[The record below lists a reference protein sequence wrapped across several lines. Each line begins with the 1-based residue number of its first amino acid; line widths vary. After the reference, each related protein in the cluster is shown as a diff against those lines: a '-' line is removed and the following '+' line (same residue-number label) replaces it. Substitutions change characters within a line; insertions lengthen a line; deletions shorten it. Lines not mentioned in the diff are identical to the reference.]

1 VSGHAG
7 CILTVVDKPAM
18 TEAILSRNPAAPGP
32 GPGPL
37 VELDHVVR
45 EYHVGSA
52 TVRALHDITLTI
64 GRGEIVCVVGPSGSG
79 KSTLLHVIGCVD
91 QPTSGS
97 IRLYGRRVDDLS
109 DAQLSGLRRDRIGFV
124 FQSFSLIPVLTAFE
138 NVEYP
143 MILAGRSS
151 TERRRTVRALLEE
164 MGLGEHL
171 HRYPNRLSGGQMQ
184 RVAIARALV
193 NEPSLVLAD
202 EPTAHLDSA
211 TSAEI
216 LDLMRDATAQ
226 RGGTLVITT
235 HDPEV
240 LRIGQRIVR
249 MQDGRVLSVA
259 PA

>member
-1 VSGHAG
+1 
-7 CILTVVDKPAM
+7 M

>member
-1 VSGHAG
+1 
-7 CILTVVDKPAM
+7 M
-18 TEAILSRNPAAPGP
+18 TEAILSRDPAAPGP
-32 GPGPL
+32 GLAPL
-37 VELDHVVR
+37 VELDRVVR

-64 GRGEIVCVVGPSGSG
+64 DRGEVVCVVGPSGSG
-79 KSTLLHVIGCVD
+79 KSTLLHVIGCLD

-97 IRLYGRRVDDLS
+97 LRIDGARVDALS
-109 DAQLSGLRRDRIGFV
+109 DAALSGLRRDRIGFV
-124 FQSFSLIPVLTAFE
+124 FQSFSLIPVLTALE

-151 TERRRTVRALLEE
+151 AERRRVARALLEE
-164 MGLGEHL
+164 VGLGAHL

-193 NEPSLVLAD
+193 NGPSLVLAD

-211 TSAEI
+211 TSGEI
-216 LDLMRDATAQ
+216 LQLMRDTTTQ

-240 LRIGQRIVR
+240 LRIGRRIVR
-249 MQDGRVLSVA
+249 LQDGRVLSDG

>member
-1 VSGHAG
+1 MA
-7 CILTVVDKPAM
+7 D
-18 TEAILSRNPAAPGP
+18 AIFPRNPAASGP
-32 GPGPL
+32 TRAPL
-37 VELDHVVR
+37 VELDGVVR
-45 EYHVGSA
+45 EYGIGSA
-52 TVRALHDITLTI
+52 IVWALQGITLTI
-64 GRGEIVCVVGPSGSG
+64 GRGEVVCVVGPSGSG
-79 KSTLLHVIGCVD
+79 KSTLLHVIGCLD
-91 QPTSGS
+91 QPTAGALR
-97 IRLYGRRVDDLS
+97 IDGRRVDDLS

-151 TERRRTVRALLEE
+151 AERRRTVRALLEE
-164 MGLGEHL
+164 VGLGEHL

-216 LDLMRDATAQ
+216 LHLMRDATAQ
-226 RGGTLVITT
+226 RGGTLVVAT

-240 LRIGQRIVR
+240 LRIGHRIVR
-249 MQDGRVLSVA
+249 LQDGRVLSDA
-259 PA
+259 PAR

>member
-1 VSGHAG
+1 
-7 CILTVVDKPAM
+7 M
-18 TEAILSRNPAAPGP
+18 
-32 GPGPL
+32 
-37 VELDHVVR
+37 DHVMR
-45 EYHVGSA
+45 EYGVGSA
-52 TVRALHDITLTI
+52 TVRALQDITLTI
-64 GRGEIVCVVGPSGSG
+64 HRGEVVCVVGPSGSG
-79 KSTLLHVIGCVD
+79 KSTLLHVMGCLD

-97 IRLYGRRVDDLS
+97 IRIDGRRVDDLS

-143 MILAGRSS
+143 MILAGKSS
-151 TERRRTVRALLEE
+151 AERRRAVRELLEE
-164 MGLGEHL
+164 VGLGAHL
-171 HRYPNRLSGGQMQ
+171 HRYPNHLSGGQMQ

-211 TSAEI
+211 TSAET
-216 LDLMRDATAQ
+216 LHVMRDATAQ
-226 RGGTLVITT
+226 RGGTLVIAT

-240 LRIGQRIVR
+240 LRIGRRVIRVH
-249 MQDGRVLSVA
+249 DGRILSDA